1 MSQASAQERRQ
12 RKRFQKS
19 CEVEFSVNNET
30 YRGVSENFSINGLFI
45 KTNNFLALQSVVA
58 IKVHLPDGSTAK
70 LEGRV
75 RRVQQVSY
83 DIVAASGETFKR
95 GIGIE
100 IIKRDSN
107 YMKFFISLL
116 GNEDNTF

>member
-1 MSQASAQERRQ
+1 VSQASAQERRQ

-19 CEVEFSVNNET
+19 CKVEFSANNEI

-45 KTNNFLALQSVVA
+45 KTDNFLPLQSVVA
-58 IKVHLPDGSTAK
+58 IKVHLPDGSTAE

-83 DIVAASGETFKR
+83 DMVAASGGTFKN

-100 IIKRDSN
+100 IINRDSN
-107 YMKFFISLL
+107 YMKFFMSLL